1 MATRNEILTNAFF
14 SGVQGFQQAQQ
25 EGRMRD
31 IFEFEKGQVEDQKK
45 AAADAMDA
53 FQSIFAEEQQFS
65 LSRAAGAKVLSQIKN
80 LAAEPASVRKANAP
94 VLFQAYE
101 EQFGKPIA
109 QNVQDMILKGK
120 SEEVLPIIDSV
131 INDYTNNPNLTVNDI
146 NQILSNPLAAAQV
159 TGSVSRET
167 QRQQEVSNVLGPQ
180 DQQPR
185 NRMQAE
191 IAKIERLIQEID
203 AMMPRL
209 SQVPEVAKVAQET
222 RANLVNRLERM
233 TRVLSPEELQQFGFF
248 PGTVAVETGM
258 GEIKILQSAQGNVR
272 EAVIEGFDKPVAVI
286 ERGDGRLFFQDGRP
300 VPMDRVRGFLG
311 VVEQTT
317 TDAPSL
323 GGAVTKGGAQKERE
337 ERIRR
342 DQMRERLGNFYQTA
356 QKLAGGASGLKG
368 LLSEKAGGL
377 VGQIPILGPAAE
389 RELVKA
395 VSGMTP
401 EQVQEF
407 RTEAIAL
414 IGPMVPVVTGDDSGR
429 YSDRD
434 VAMAKEAQKALDPG
448 ASAAQVVSAAKIMTQ
463 LAYEG
468 DLRFDYLQGVEPRI
482 RIDQKDGAQRYVEEL
497 MDLGFSKQDALE
509 SLKRNLE
516 FLKRRGLFGAAQ

>member
-25 EGRMRD
+25 EGRLRD
-31 IFEFEKGQVEDQKK
+31 VFESEQDLAQQQLDLE
-45 AAADAMDA
+45 AAAGEA
-53 FQSIFAEEQQFS
+53 FKAIFAQEQQQTAA
-65 LSRAAGAKVLSQIKN
+65 RAQGAQVLSQIKN
-80 LAAEPASVRKANAP
+80 LASEPPSVRKANAP
-94 VLFQAYE
+94 LLFQAYE
-101 EQFGKPIA
+101 QQFGKPLA

-131 INDYTNNPNLTVNDI
+131 ITSYTRNPGQTIQDI
-146 NQILSNPLAAAQV
+146 NTILTNPMAAAQV
-159 TGSVSRET
+159 TGQVSRET
-167 QRQQEVSNVLGPQ
+167 QA
-180 DQQPR
+180 
-185 NRMQAE
+185 QAE
-191 IAKIERLIQEID
+191 SLTGPPDKGAPPSK
-203 AMMPRL
+203 A
-209 SQVPEVAKVAQET
+209 AQT
-222 RANLVNRLERM
+222 MNRLRQRIDEANKLIARFPNTKTAKLAQDMVGQWENQLQRM
-233 TRVLSPEELQQFGFF
+233 TRFLSPEELQQSGFF

-258 GEIKILQSAQGNVR
+258 GEIKTLQSAQGNVR

-395 VSGMTP
+395 ISGMTP

-407 RTEAIAL
+407 RTEAISL

-448 ASAAQVVSAAKIMTQ
+448 ASPTQVLAAAKIMTQ